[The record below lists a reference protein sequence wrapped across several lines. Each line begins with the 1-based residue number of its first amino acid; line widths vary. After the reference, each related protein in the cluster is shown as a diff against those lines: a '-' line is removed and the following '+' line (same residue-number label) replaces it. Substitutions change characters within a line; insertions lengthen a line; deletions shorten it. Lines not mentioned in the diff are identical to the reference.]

1 MYKKTIFNKIS
12 QINFLVCLIN
22 KDKIINRSLK
32 KQPFNKAWMSKE
44 IKVWIRTHNNKII
57 KEHYFKYKKT
67 NNNNL
72 RKIIK
77 FSVY

>member
-32 KQPFNKAWMSKE
+32 KQPFNKA
-44 IKVWIRTHNNKII
+44 
-57 KEHYFKYKKT
+57 
-67 NNNNL
+67 
-72 RKIIK
+72 
-77 FSVY
+77 